1 MHNIFIYYSILHNE
15 ILFQTYQ
22 IKNIGDFY
30 IKQLNDLIN
39 SLFFFL
45 EQNKVK
51 FSMKSL
57 IQDTSNNGLESTS
70 SSYLNKKRSSNDVLD
85 SSKTEIQKVKLIKNN
100 KIVYV
105 SESSNKNLTK
115 KNKQQKKFTF
125 VNRGQ
130 RGSRYRGVS
139 KNGNQWQVLIMINK
153 SKSYVG
159 SYATEDLAARI
170 YDIVSLKN
178 HGNKAKTNFNYSKQ
192 EIKQLITLDV
202 KDKMIQEQID
212 SLFNQNSIN

>member
-1 MHNIFIYYSILHNE
+1 MGDYYLSQLYYSV
-15 ILFQTYQ
+15 
-22 IKNIGDFY
+22 
-30 IKQLNDLIN
+30 N
-39 SLFFFL
+39 SLVFL
-45 EQNKVK
+45 LNKIKAQNAIPP
-51 FSMKSL
+51 L
-57 IQDTSNNGLESTS
+57 LQEASNNCLESTS
-70 SSYLNKKRSSNDVLD
+70 SSYLNKKRSSNDAID
-85 SSKTEIQKVKLIKNN
+85 SSKSEIQKVKLIKNN

-105 SESSNKNLTK
+105 SETSNKNLTK

-130 RGSRYRGVS
+130 RGSRCRGVS

-159 SYATEDLAARI
+159 SYATEELAARI

-192 EIKQLITLDV
+192 EIKTLITFDV
-202 KDKMIQEQID
+202 KDKMIQEKID
-212 SLFNQNSIN
+212 ALFSQNNNNLIK

>member
-1 MHNIFIYYSILHNE
+1 MR
-15 ILFQTYQ
+15 TM
-22 IKNIGDFY
+22 GDFY
-30 IKQLNDLIN
+30 LSQLYEGVN
-39 SLFFFL
+39 SLVFFL
-45 EQNKVK
+45 NKIK
-51 FSMKSL
+51 AQHSL
-57 IQDTSNNGLESTS
+57 PPFLQEPSTNCLESTS
-70 SSYLNKKRSSNDVLD
+70 SSYLNKKRSSNDAID
-85 SSKTEIQKVKLIKNN
+85 SSKSEIQKVKLIKNN

-105 SESSNKNLTK
+105 SEASNKNLTK

-159 SYATEDLAARI
+159 SYATEELAARI

-192 EIKQLITLDV
+192 EIKTLITFDV
-202 KDKMIQEQID
+202 KDKMIQEKID
-212 SLFNQNSIN
+212 ALFSQNNNSLIK